1 MTKSLVP
8 TPEVLAEAARQRRK
22 EQQLKSAD
30 GPDGPLNEPAEPHKE
45 QVEADTK
52 A

>member
-8 TPEVLAEAARQRRK
+8 TPEVLAEAARQRRR
-22 EQQLKSAD
+22 EQQLKAAD
-30 GPDGPLNEPAEPHKE
+30 NPDNPLNEPADQQKE
-45 QVEADTK
+45 QVEAETK

>member
-22 EQQLKSAD
+22 EQQLKAAD
-30 GPDGPLNEPAEPHKE
+30 TTDNPLNEPAEMQKE
-45 QVEADTK
+45 QVEAETK

>member
-22 EQQLKSAD
+22 EQQLKSSD
-30 GPDGPLNEPAEPHKE
+30 GPDSPLHEPAEAEKE
-45 QVEADTK
+45 HLEADTK

>member
-8 TPEVLAEAARQRRK
+8 TPEVLAEAARQRRR
-22 EQQLKSAD
+22 EQQVKPSD
-30 GPDGPLNEPAEPHKE
+30 GPDSPLNEPVEGNKEQLGAEP
-45 QVEADTK
+45 K

>member
-8 TPEVLAEAARQRRK
+8 TPEVLAEAARQRRREQQAKPSDSPDSPLSEPVEVK
-22 EQQLKSAD
+22 EQS
-30 GPDGPLNEPAEPHKE
+30 EAE
-45 QVEADTK
+45 AK

>member
-8 TPEVLAEAARQRRK
+8 TPEVLAEAARQRRR
-22 EQQLKSAD
+22 EQQLKSSD
-30 GPDGPLNEPAEPHKE
+30 GPDNPMNEPVEPHKD
-45 QVEADTK
+45 QLEADTK